1 MQPQE
6 FLAAVLPSTGVYCI
20 AELTSKKKEHVFA
33 TNLGEFQHVVDKWVK
48 DRRDVYFALAT
59 FKEEGNRTAKNAE
72 FIRAAFLDMDGYET
86 KRDAAEALDVFLE
99 KTDLAQL
106 GQPLVVDSGGGLH
119 VYWPFTEDVPIDVW
133 KPVAENLKRLC
144 AQENMRIDNTVTA
157 DAARVL
163 RIPGTVNFKPKYPK
177 PRAVRVM
184 VEAKPKAFDF
194 GTFSGQLIKKLNG
207 HAYSPVLPQK
217 IEIEGERP
225 KGSRTETSVKLFD
238 NLQSEFKLLW
248 IKTIEGT
255 GCKQLEYYK
264 EHATEDGMEPLWRG
278 LLSWTTRCTDGGD
291 YASRISEMHPYDED
305 RMRQK
310 LRDIKGP
317 YPCVKMD
324 SENPGVCTKCPH
336 WGKITNPLTLCR
348 TVATDNT
355 EKQIEIQDEEEPVA
369 VQIVRPAPPRGYSY
383 GAKGG
388 IFADKILED
397 DQGNKSKKSVMIL
410 PYTLFA
416 VDILKQPTGE
426 HVVHMIAERE
436 DEYHDVLLNQKSV
449 VSKDETVKTLAA
461 QNIIASFGSGNDK
474 NLFEYVRGCVENASI
489 SQSPLVIPSNY
500 GWQNPDRLLSGYNAP
515 FVHGG
520 MVYQNGTARRVPM
533 PDLQNITSGMRSM
546 GTIEGWRN
554 VIQVLI
560 DKGLDDI
567 LAMLCVGLGSPFMAF
582 SKLAGMTFHLGSTES
597 GTGKSLALRLAA
609 SVWGHPDHFRV
620 SRSTS
625 DVAMVHHAG
634 MLNSQPLI
642 SDEITVKNRRD
653 FEWFPAMVFDIS
665 EGRGKERMESGAN
678 KERLNTTTWALL
690 ALMAS
695 NTHVVDYMTGN
706 RKHSSEGELR
716 RVLELTLTDILTW
729 DDHEREAVV
738 SLSQNY
744 GVVGPQ
750 YAKWLS
756 QSGLEAQKL
765 YKKIE
770 KHIRMDFRSPDDERF
785 WTAGCASC
793 IAGAVALGS
802 KHMGIIDLPVERIMR
817 VFRNLVFKSRE
828 TVKSS
833 KRTVEDVL
841 NSYTREFYGKFVVI
855 KVVDGTLAA
864 TLGDGGVV
872 DETISRSEIAGR
884 VEHGVTPGH
893 IEYSIEENL
902 LKSYCASM
910 SFGYADF
917 KKQIERIY
925 RVAYGKM
932 DLMKKTR
939 GPSMRVNAIKIS
951 MPEIE
956 D

>member
-33 TNLGEFQHVVDKWVK
+33 TNLGEFQHVVDSWVK
-48 DRRDVYFALAT
+48 DKKDVYFALAT

-72 FIRAAFLDMDGYET
+72 YIRAAFLDLDGYET

-119 VYWPFTEDVPIDVW
+119 VYWPFTADISIEQW

-177 PRAVRVM
+177 PRAVRIM
-184 VEAKPKAFDF
+184 VEAKPEAFEF
-194 GTFSGQLIKKLNG
+194 ELFSHYLIKKLNG
-207 HAYSPVLPQK
+207 HAYNPLLAQK
-217 IEIEGERP
+217 VEIEGERP
-225 KGSRTETSVKLFD
+225 KRDNSATTVKLLD
-238 NLQSEFKLLW
+238 NLQSDFKVLW
-248 IKTIEGT
+248 IKTLEGS

-264 EHATEDGMEPLWRG
+264 DHATEDGMEPLWRG
-278 LLSWTTRCTDGGD
+278 LLSWTSRCADSD
-291 YASRISEMHPYDED
+291 EYSRRLSEMHPYDED

-310 LRDIKGP
+310 LREIKGP
-317 YPCVKMD
+317 YPCIKMD
-324 SENPGVCTKCPH
+324 SENPNVCTKCTH
-336 WGKITNPLTLCR
+336 WGKITNPLSLCR
-348 TVATDNT
+348 TVVTDNT
-355 EKQIEIQDEEEPVA
+355 EKEIEIHHEEEMLPA
-369 VQIVRPAPPRGYSY
+369 QYTRPAPPRGFSY

-388 IFADKILED
+388 VFIDKTLED
-397 DQGNKSKKSVMIL
+397 DEGNKSKKSVMIL
-410 PYTLFA
+410 PFTLFA

-426 HVVHMIAERE
+426 HIVHMIAER
-436 DEYHDVLLNQKSV
+436 DDDFHDVLLNQKAV

-461 QNIIASFGSGNDK
+461 QNIIASFGAGNDK
-474 NLFEYVRGCVENASI
+474 NLFDYVRGCVENASI
-489 SQSPLVIPSNY
+489 AKTPIVIPSNY
-500 GWQNPDRLLSGYNAP
+500 GWQSFDRLVEGRNTP
-515 FVHGG
+515 FVYGG
-520 MVYQNGTARRVPM
+520 GVYQNGQMRKVPM
-533 PDLQNITSGMRSM
+533 PDLQNITSSMRSM
-546 GTIEGWRN
+546 GTLDGWKS

-560 DKGLDDI
+560 DKGLDEM
-567 LAMLCVGLGSPFMAF
+567 LAVMCVGLGSPFMAF
-582 SKLAGMTFHLGSTES
+582 SKLSGMTYHLGSTES
-597 GTGKSLALRLAA
+597 GTGKTLALRLAA

-634 MLNSQPLI
+634 MLGSLPLI

-653 FEWFPAMVFDIS
+653 FEWFPAMIFDIS
-665 EGRGKERMESGAN
+665 EGKGKDRMESGAN
-678 KERLNTTTWALL
+678 KERLNTTIWSLL

-695 NTHVVDYMTGN
+695 NTHVMDYMTGN

-716 RVLELTLTDILTW
+716 RVLEMTLSDILTW
-729 DDHEREAVV
+729 DDHERDVIV

-744 GVVGPQ
+744 GVVGPL
-750 YAKWLS
+750 YS
-756 QSGLEAQKL
+756 QWMSQNAMDALKL

-770 KHIRMDFRSPDDERF
+770 KHIRMEFRSSDDERF
-785 WTAGCASC
+785 WTAGNTAC
-793 IAGAVALGS
+793 IAGAVAMGS
-802 KHMGIIDLPVERIMR
+802 KYMGIIDLPVERIIR
-817 VFRNLVFKSRE
+817 VFRSLVFKSRE

-855 KVVDGTLAA
+855 KQVDGTLAA
-864 TLGDGGVV
+864 TLGDNGVL
-872 DETISRSEIAGR
+872 DETISRTEIAGR
-884 VEHGVTPGH
+884 VEHGVTAGY
-893 IEYSIEENL
+893 IDYYIEEAL

-910 SFGYADF
+910 SFGYSDF
-917 KKQIERIY
+917 KKQIERVY
-925 RVAYGKM
+925 RVTYGKT
-932 DLMKKTR
+932 DLMKRTR
-939 GPSMRVNAIKIS
+939 GPGMRVNAIRIS